1 MKNQKLRKA
10 KSDRRRRR
18 KDKKEKREVRTRDIR
33 NTNNIDRDEK
43 INWGDYEGTIS
54 GELCK
59 TYRFLKDND
68 EFYFITPKA
77 FFVVDERGLPVTCKL
92 EEDRQTVKEIGTSTF
107 YCPIIRSLFVCPFY
121 RGQGVQKLILESVI
135 SASDKTGKC
144 ILAIADPFTLTGRT
158 HNKNPLICLQ
168 SFLEGDGYETF
179 KDKELIRLQ
188 SKRFQKL
195 GFQSI
200 DWTVHA
206 QITEK
211 ESHNIYV
218 PENAGPE
225 EKMIVESI
233 KDGWREE
240 LVA

>member
-10 KSDRRRRR
+10 KTERRRKR
-18 KDKKEKREVRTRDIR
+18 KDKKAKRDVRTRDIR
-33 NTNNIDRDEK
+33 NTNNIDKDEK
-43 INWGDYEGTIS
+43 INWREYEGTIS

-77 FFVVDERGLPVTCKL
+77 FFVVDEKGMPVTCRL
-92 EEDRQTVKEIGTSTF
+92 EDDRKTVKEIGTSTF
-107 YCPIIRSLFVCPFY
+107 YCSIIRSLYVCERY
-121 RGQGVQKLILESVI
+121 RGQGVQNRILESVI
-135 SASDKTGKC
+135 SASEKTGKC
-144 ILAIADPFTLTGRT
+144 ILAIADPFRLTAKT
-158 HNKNPLICLQ
+158 HKKNPLICLQ
-168 SFLEGDGYETF
+168 SFLEGVGYETF
-179 KDKELIRLQ
+179 KDEDLIRLQ

-211 ESHNIYV
+211 DSHNIYV

-233 KDGWREE
+233 KDDWKEM
-240 LVA
+240 AA